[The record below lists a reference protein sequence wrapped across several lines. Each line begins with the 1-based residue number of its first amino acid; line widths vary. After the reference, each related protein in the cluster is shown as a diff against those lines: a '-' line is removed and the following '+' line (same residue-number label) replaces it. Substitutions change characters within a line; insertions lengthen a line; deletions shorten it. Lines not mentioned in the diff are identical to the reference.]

1 MLNTKETVIEIK
13 ECLNRIRS
21 YSKDIIHS
29 LRKSDMWK
37 TQLTIANNFTS
48 SINNHEERLMHSK
61 SDNMK
66 ILISDEADEVI
77 KKLFHSLKNRYQSN
91 LESKKRRDFFFDYV
105 YLLYYKCHK
114 INSNSGGLYTNYPD
128 CIKKKVI
135 INSKNRKR

>member
-21 YSKDIIHS
+21 YSKDIINS

-114 INSNSGGLYTNYPD
+114 INSKGGGLYTNYPD

-135 INSKNRKR
+135 INSKKRKR